1 VTYGALMRWEWEG
14 GTPASVSD
22 RGEAARA
29 EARGEHPQSAA
40 AQRVSAERRVVVAS
54 PLPSEGRLVDGSER

>member
-22 RGEAARA
+22 RGEAVRA
-29 EARGEHPQSAA
+29 EARGEHPRSAA

-54 PLPSEGRLVDGSER
+54 PLPSEGRQVDGSER